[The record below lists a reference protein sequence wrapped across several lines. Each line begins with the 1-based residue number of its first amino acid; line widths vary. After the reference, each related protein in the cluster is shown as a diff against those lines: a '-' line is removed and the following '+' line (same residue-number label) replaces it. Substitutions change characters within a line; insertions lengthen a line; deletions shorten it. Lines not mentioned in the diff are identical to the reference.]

1 MIVSNNSLLN
11 ILLPNDNKTLK
22 EALKDADA
30 KTLQEMVKKNS
41 ASVND
46 ILKNLF
52 DDLKSGTKTNSNIEN
67 VLKNTNLFKD
77 LGSFT
82 KSLTTILN
90 QIDKNSPMAKH
101 IPVLQNF
108 LKNISQMDEQTLKA
122 QLLNSGVFLE
132 SKINTSNQKS
142 TLPSSIEKLLNQI
155 LELTKNINTPVSK
168 QLNSQIE
175 KLLSQDTN
183 EPAKTMQ
190 NLKSLLPLLE
200 NLSKSLTNSNTYSL
214 MNLTKQL
221 KDTLNNASFLESKI
235 QNSNSENLTQKQN
248 INNETKNLL
257 QQLKSSLLQTANTPK
272 QLLSQIDSLLIKPDL
287 FAKDTNIEPKALIN
301 NLLNQAPIKQ
311 LSNSNPTISNIILNL
326 QNLNE
331 NISTIETK
339 IQNFTK
345 VEPNEKSMLLSN
357 IKDTISNLKSELQN
371 IKSLDLTNVNK
382 LISKI
387 ENLEN
392 LFTKVQNP
400 IDTQSTQGS
409 IQTNTQNLNFSSNFS
424 SNISNLL
431 LNLKE
436 SILNLSSNNSSNS
449 TNDVKLQSQIQNIV
463 EKIEITLKENLSQ
476 NTNTNMLTQ
485 GLQKEQTSSNP
496 LANDMKSVLLQMQE
510 ELASKTGENKSFQ
523 ELGKQIDR
531 MITQID
537 YHQLLSLTSNSNY
550 VYVPFLWDMLEDGS
564 IGMKKVDEDKFYC
577 QINLTLKDYGKVDLM
592 LGLYD
597 KNKIDITIQAQR
609 EHFKVKVRDNIKQL
623 KKALNNVDL
632 IPVNIKLLDL
642 KEEDKVKKEKTD
654 TYVNNYDTNSLNTGL
669 DIRV

>member
-41 ASVND
+41 ASIND

-90 QIDKNSPMAKH
+90 QIDKNSPMTKH
-101 IPVLQNF
+101 IPVLENF
-108 LKNISQMDEQTLKA
+108 LKNISKMDEQTLKA

-142 TLPSSIEKLLNQI
+142 TLPSNIEKLLNQI
-155 LELTKNINTPVSK
+155 LELTKNINTPISK
-168 QLNSQIE
+168 QINSQIE
-175 KLLSQDTN
+175 KLLSQNTN

-200 NLSKSLTNSNTYSL
+200 NLGKSLSNSNTFTL
-214 MNLTKQL
+214 MNLSKQL

-235 QNSNSENLTQKQN
+235 QNSNSENPVQKQN

-272 QLLSQIDSLLIKPDL
+272 QVLSQIDSLLIKPDL
-287 FAKDTNIEPKALIN
+287 FTKDTNIEPKTLIN
-301 NLLNQAPIKQ
+301 NLINQAPIKQ

-382 LISKI
+382 IISKI
-387 ENLEN
+387 ENLESI
-392 LFTKVQNP
+392 FTKIQNP
-400 IDTQSTQGS
+400 LDTQSMQGNTQTS
-409 IQTNTQNLNFSSNFS
+409 IQNLNFSSNFS

-449 TNDVKLQSQIQNIV
+449 TNDIKLQSQIQNIV
-463 EKIEITLKENLSQ
+463 EKIEMTLKENIPQ
-476 NTNTNMLTQ
+476 NTNSMITQ
-485 GLQKEQTSSNP
+485 GLQKEQSSSNP
-496 LANDMKSVLLQMQE
+496 LANDMKNVLLQMQE
-510 ELASKTGENKSFQ
+510 ELASKAGENKSSQ
-523 ELGKQIDR
+523 ELAKQIDR
-531 MITQID
+531 MLTQID

-564 IGMKKVDEDKFYC
+564 IGMKKTDEDKFYC

-642 KEEDKVKKEKTD
+642 KEEDKVNKEKTN